1 MSGPDPQTTQRLR
14 LNLGDSGNRPGARIV
29 VIHGENVGAQIE
41 ISDAAVVVGR
51 SVGCDLQIPHA
62 SVSRQHCRIVVEGA
76 QYLLEDLGSTNQT
89 LVNEKPVTRVELRDG
104 DQIAVG
110 DAVLK
115 FMRRES
121 LEDRYHQAMV
131 ERATVDVLTG
141 LPNRRVWR
149 EALEKMV
156 VTAHSGAPL
165 SLAFVDLDH
174 FKRINDELGHLA
186 GDDVLRAVA
195 AVIRNALLAGF
206 FAGRLGGEE
215 FAVILPNTSLQR
227 AVDYS
232 EALRRAIEA
241 LRPESAGVA
250 RCVTASIGVVQWR
263 PGYQASVEFMRAA
276 DAELF
281 RAKAAG
287 RNRVCWASD

>member
-1 MSGPDPQTTQRLR
+1 MRLI
-14 LNLGDSGNRPGARIV
+14 LGDSGGRPGARVV
-29 VIHGENVGAQIE
+29 VIHGENIGAQIE
-41 ISDAAVVVGR
+41 IGDSAVVVGR

-62 SVSRQHCRIVVEGA
+62 SVSRQHCRIAFEQD
-76 QYLLEDLGSTNQT
+76 QYVLEDLGSTNQT
-89 LVNEKPVTRVELRDG
+89 LVNEQPVTRVELHDG

-121 LEDRYHQAMV
+121 LEDRYHQQMV
-131 ERATVDVLTG
+131 EMATVDTLTG

-149 EALEKMV
+149 ESLEKAV
-156 VTAHSGAPL
+156 ISAQGGAAL

-186 GDDVLRAVA
+186 GDEVLRAVST
-195 AVIRNALLAGF
+195 VIRNALLAGF
-206 FAGRLGGEE
+206 VAGRLGGEE
-215 FAVILPNTSLQR
+215 FAVILPNTTLTK
-227 AVDYS
+227 AIDYS

-241 LRPESAGVA
+241 LRVELKGDP
-250 RCVTASIGVVQWR
+250 RKITTSIGVVQWQR
-263 PGYQASVEFMRAA
+263 SYQTSAEFMRAA

-287 RNRVCWASD
+287 RNRVCWAAV